1 MKNALKLTLAVVM
14 TLGATSLFAQKFGRI
29 NTQELIMLMPETKEM
44 QTNMEE
50 YAKNLQDQVE
60 SIGVEF
66 NNKLQDYQKNYE
78 TMSDAVRQLKE
89 KELQELQNRRS
100 EFEQVAQQD
109 YQKHQNELLAPIVNK
124 AKEAI
129 DKVSKA
135 GLYTVI
141 FDTSTGSLAYFDEAA
156 LTDIAP
162 EVRKVLGI
170 TDTPAPKPVATTPA
184 K

>member
-1 MKNALKLTLAVVM
+1 MKNVLKLTLAVMM

-44 QTNMEE
+44 QTNMEAF
-50 YAKNLQDQVE
+50 AKEIQDNLE
-60 SIGVEF
+60 TIRVEF
-66 NNKLQDYQKNYE
+66 NTKLADYQKNYE
-78 TMSDAVRQLKE
+78 TLSDSVKQLKE
-89 KELQELQNRRS
+89 KELQELQNRSS

-109 YQKHQNELLAPIVNK
+109 DQKKQNELLAPIVSK

-135 GLYTVI
+135 GGYLVV
-141 FDTSTGSLAYFDEAA
+141 FDISTGSLAYFDEAA

-162 EVRKVLGI
+162 EVRRELGI
-170 TDTPAPKPVATTPA
+170 SETAAA
-184 K
+184 N